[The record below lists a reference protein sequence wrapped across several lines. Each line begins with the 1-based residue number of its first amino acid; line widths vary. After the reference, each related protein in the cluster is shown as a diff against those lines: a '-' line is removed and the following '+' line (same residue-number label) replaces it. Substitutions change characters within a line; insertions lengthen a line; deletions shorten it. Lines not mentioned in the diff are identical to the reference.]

1 MARLSFWFR
10 IITASLV
17 AVSMSVILT
26 GCSAVRLGY
35 NNLPDIA
42 SWWLD
47 SYIDFS
53 DTQGPQAKAALQK
66 LQTWHR
72 KEELPAIAE
81 LLVQAQTLAP
91 QNITPEQ
98 ACKIWEG
105 AQVRIE
111 SFIQESS
118 RLAAPVVSQL
128 SAKQFKHLEKEWATR
143 NEDWKK
149 QWVQGTPD
157 ARIKKRVDLAAERFN
172 SFYGDLNLEQRQ
184 VLKQQFLQ
192 STWSPEESYQ
202 RRLKR
207 QQQQLMALQAMSSEI
222 TKPAMP
228 LPQVEK
234 ALQSLIL
241 QSVRPKDAGDL
252 SKQLQLEQQAC
263 QNLAQLHNT
272 MSPAQR
278 LKAQRKLKDYETD
291 VRELM
296 KI

>member
-1 MARLSFWFR
+1 
-10 IITASLV
+10 V

-53 DTQGPQAKAALQK
+53 DTQAPQAKAALQK

-81 LLVQAQTLAP
+81 LLVQAQTLAS
-91 QNITPEQ
+91 QNITSEQ

-128 SAKQFKHLEKEWATR
+128 SAKQLKHLEKEWASR

-149 QWVQGTPD
+149 QWLQGTPD
-157 ARIKKRVDLAAERFN
+157 SRIKKRLDLAAERFN

-192 STWSPEESYQ
+192 STWTPEASYQ
-202 RRLKR
+202 LRLKR
-207 QQQQLMALQAMSSEI
+207 QQEQLIALQAMSSEI

-228 LPQVEK
+228 LAQVEK

-241 QSVRPKDAGDL
+241 QSVRPKDTADL

-278 LKAQRKLKDYETD
+278 FKAQRKLKDYETD

-296 KI
+296 KL

>member
-1 MARLSFWFR
+1 
-10 IITASLV
+10 
-17 AVSMSVILT
+17 MSVILT

-47 SYIDFS
+47 SYIDFT

-66 LQTWHR
+66 LQIWHR

-111 SFIQESS
+111 SLIQESS

-128 SAKQFKHLEKEWATR
+128 SAKQLKHLEKEWATR

-157 ARIKKRVDLAAERFN
+157 SRIKKRVDLAAERFN

-192 STWSPEESYQ
+192 STWSPEASYQ

-207 QQQQLMALQAMSSEI
+207 QQEQLIALQAMSSEI

-241 QSVRPKDAGDL
+241 QSVRPKDTVDL

>member
-1 MARLSFWFR
+1 
-10 IITASLV
+10 
-17 AVSMSVILT
+17 MSTILT

-35 NNLPDIA
+35 NKLPEIA

-47 SYIDFS
+47 SYIDFT
-53 DTQGPQAKAALQK
+53 DAQGPKAKAALQK
-66 LQTWHR
+66 LQAWHR

-81 LLVQAQTLAP
+81 LLAQAQALAP

-105 AQVRIE
+105 AQIRIE
-111 SFIQESS
+111 SFIQESG
-118 RLAAPVVSQL
+118 RLAAPIVSQL
-128 SAKQFKHLEKEWATR
+128 SAKQLKHLEKEWASR

-149 QWVQGTPD
+149 QWLQGTPD
-157 ARIKKRVDLAAERFN
+157 TRIKKRVDLAAERFN
-172 SFYGDLNLEQRQ
+172 SFYGDLNTEQRQ
-184 VLKQQFLQ
+184 LLKQQFSQ
-192 STWSPEESYQ
+192 SVWTPEWGYQ
-202 RRLKR
+202 QRLKR
-207 QQQQLMALQAMSSEI
+207 QQDQLSALQAMSSEV
-222 TKPAMP
+222 TKPGMS

-234 ALQSLIL
+234 MMQALML
-241 QSVRPKDAGDL
+241 QSVRPRDEAEL
-252 SKQLQLEQQAC
+252 SKQLQFEQRAC

-296 KI
+296 N

>member
-1 MARLSFWFR
+1 
-10 IITASLV
+10 
-17 AVSMSVILT
+17 MSAIFT

-35 NNLPDIA
+35 NKLPEIA

-47 SYIDFS
+47 SYIDFTDS
-53 DTQGPQAKAALQK
+53 QGPQAKVALQK

-98 ACKIWEG
+98 ACQVWEG

-111 SFIQESS
+111 SLIQESS

-149 QWVQGTPD
+149 NWLQGTPD
-157 ARIKKRVDLAAERFN
+157 TRLKKRVDLAAERFN
-172 SFYGDLNLEQRQ
+172 SFYGDLNSEQRQ
-184 VLKQQFLQ
+184 LLKQQFLQ
-192 STWSPEESYQ
+192 SAWTPEWGYQ
-202 RRLKR
+202 QRLKH
-207 QQQQLMALQAMSSEI
+207 QQDQLSSLQAMSSEI
-222 TKPAMP
+222 NKPAMP

-234 ALQSLIL
+234 ALQALML
-241 QSVRPKDAGDL
+241 QSVRPKDASDL
-252 SKQLQLEQQAC
+252 SKQHLLEQQAC
-263 QNLAQLHNT
+263 QNLAQLHNI

-296 KI
+296 KNLIGGTINGVK

>member
-1 MARLSFWFR
+1 
-10 IITASLV
+10 
-17 AVSMSVILT
+17 MSVILT

-35 NNLPDIA
+35 NKLPEIA

-81 LLVQAQTLAP
+81 LLVQAQTLAL

-98 ACKIWEG
+98 ACKVWEG

-128 SAKQFKHLEKEWATR
+128 SAKQLKHLEKEWASR

-149 QWVQGTPD
+149 QWLQGTPD
-157 ARIKKRVDLAAERFN
+157 SRIKKRVDLAAERFN

-192 STWSPEESYQ
+192 STWTPEASYQ
-202 RRLKR
+202 LRLKR
-207 QQQQLMALQAMSSEI
+207 QQEQLIALQAMSSEI

-228 LPQVEK
+228 IAQVEK
-234 ALQSLIL
+234 TLQSLIL
-241 QSVRPKDAGDL
+241 QSVRPKDSADL

-272 MSPAQR
+272 MSPGQR

>member
-1 MARLSFWFR
+1 MAKLSFWFR

-105 AQVRIE
+105 AQVRVE

-128 SAKQFKHLEKEWATR
+128 SAKQLKHLEKEWASR

-157 ARIKKRVDLAAERFN
+157 SRIKKRLDLAAERFN

-192 STWSPEESYQ
+192 STWSPEASYQ

-207 QQQQLMALQAMSSEI
+207 QQEQLIALQAMSSEI

-241 QSVRPKDAGDL
+241 QSVRPKDAAEL

>member
-1 MARLSFWFR
+1 
-10 IITASLV
+10 
-17 AVSMSVILT
+17 MSVILT

-105 AQVRIE
+105 AQVRVE

-128 SAKQFKHLEKEWATR
+128 SAKQLKHLEKEWASR

-157 ARIKKRVDLAAERFN
+157 SRIKKRLDLAAERFN

-192 STWSPEESYQ
+192 STWSPEASYQ

-207 QQQQLMALQAMSSEI
+207 QQEQLIALQAMSSEI

-241 QSVRPKDAGDL
+241 QSVRPKDAAEL

-263 QNLAQLHNT
+263 QNLAQIHNI

>member
-1 MARLSFWFR
+1 
-10 IITASLV
+10 
-17 AVSMSVILT
+17 MSVILT
-26 GCSAVRLGY
+26 GCSATRLGY
-35 NNLPDIA
+35 NKLPEIA

-47 SYIDFS
+47 SYIDFTDS
-53 DTQGPQAKAALQK
+53 QGPQAKMALQK

-81 LLVQAQTLAP
+81 LLVQAQNLAP

-98 ACKIWEG
+98 ACKVWES

-111 SFIQESS
+111 SLIQESS

-128 SAKQFKHLEKEWATR
+128 SAKQLKHLEKEWASR

-149 QWVQGTPD
+149 NWLQGTPD
-157 ARIKKRVDLAAERFN
+157 TRIKKRVDLAAERFN

-192 STWSPEESYQ
+192 STWTPEASYQ
-202 RRLKR
+202 LRLKR
-207 QQQQLMALQAMSSEI
+207 QQEQLIALQAMSSEI

-228 LPQVEK
+228 LAQVEK
-234 ALQSLIL
+234 TLQALIL

>member
-1 MARLSFWFR
+1 MAKFSFWSR
-10 IITASLV
+10 IITASVV

-26 GCSAVRLGY
+26 GCSATRLGY
-35 NNLPDIA
+35 NKLPEIA

-47 SYIDFS
+47 SYIDFTDS
-53 DTQGPQAKAALQK
+53 QGPQAKVALQK
-66 LQTWHR
+66 LQAWHR

-98 ACKIWEG
+98 ACKVWES

-111 SFIQESS
+111 SLIQESS

-128 SAKQFKHLEKEWATR
+128 SAKQLKHLEKEWASR

-149 QWVQGTPD
+149 NWLQGTPD
-157 ARIKKRVDLAAERFN
+157 TRIKKRVDLAAERFN

-192 STWSPEESYQ
+192 STWTPETSYQ
-202 RRLKR
+202 LRLKR
-207 QQQQLMALQAMSSEI
+207 QQEQLIALQAMSSEI

-228 LPQVEK
+228 LAQVEK
-234 ALQSLIL
+234 TLQALIL

>member
-1 MARLSFWFR
+1 M
-10 IITASLV
+10 SL
-17 AVSMSVILT
+17 ILT

-35 NNLPDIA
+35 NKLPEIA

-47 SYIDFS
+47 GYIDFS
-53 DTQGPQAKAALQK
+53 DTQGPQAKVALQK
-66 LQTWHR
+66 LQAWHR

-128 SAKQFKHLEKEWATR
+128 SAKQLKHLEKEWASR

-149 QWVQGTPD
+149 QWLQGTPD
-157 ARIKKRVDLAAERFN
+157 SRIKKRVDLAAERFN

-192 STWSPEESYQ
+192 STWVPEASYQ

-207 QQQQLMALQAMSSEI
+207 QEEQLIALQAMSSEI

-241 QSVRPKDAGDL
+241 QSVRPKEAADL
-252 SKQLQLEQQAC
+252 SKQLQFEQQAC

>member
-1 MARLSFWFR
+1 MAKFSFWCR
-10 IITASLV
+10 IITASVV

-35 NNLPDIA
+35 NKLPEIA

-53 DTQGPQAKAALQK
+53 DTQGPQAKLALQK
-66 LQTWHR
+66 LQAWHR

-128 SAKQFKHLEKEWATR
+128 SAKQLKHLEKEWASR

-149 QWVQGTPD
+149 QWLQGTPD
-157 ARIKKRVDLAAERFN
+157 SRIKKRVDLAAERFN

-192 STWSPEESYQ
+192 STWTPEASYQ
-202 RRLKR
+202 LRLKR
-207 QQQQLMALQAMSSEI
+207 QQEQLIALQAMSSEI

-228 LPQVEK
+228 LAQVEK
-234 ALQSLIL
+234 TLQALIL

>member
-1 MARLSFWFR
+1 MAKLSFWFR

-35 NNLPDIA
+35 NKLPEIA

-47 SYIDFS
+47 SYIDFTDS
-53 DTQGPQAKAALQK
+53 QGPQAKVALQK

-98 ACKIWEG
+98 ACKVWEG

-128 SAKQFKHLEKEWATR
+128 SAKQLKHLEKEWATR

-149 QWVQGTPD
+149 QWLQGTPD
-157 ARIKKRVDLAAERFN
+157 SRIKKRVDLAAERFN

-192 STWSPEESYQ
+192 STWAPEASYQ
-202 RRLKR
+202 LRLKR
-207 QQQQLMALQAMSSEI
+207 QQEQLIALQAMSSEI

>member
-1 MARLSFWFR
+1 M
-10 IITASLV
+10 SL
-17 AVSMSVILT
+17 ILT
-26 GCSAVRLGY
+26 GCSALRLGY
-35 NNLPDIA
+35 NKLPDIA

-53 DTQGPQAKAALQK
+53 DTQGPQAKLALQK
-66 LQTWHR
+66 LQAWHR

-128 SAKQFKHLEKEWATR
+128 SAKQFKHLEKEWASR

-149 QWVQGTPD
+149 QWLQGTPD
-157 ARIKKRVDLAAERFN
+157 SRIKKRVDLAAERFN

-192 STWSPEESYQ
+192 STWVPEASYQ

-207 QQQQLMALQAMSSEI
+207 QEEQLIALQAMSSEI

-241 QSVRPKDAGDL
+241 QSVRPKDATDL

>member
-1 MARLSFWFR
+1 
-10 IITASLV
+10 
-17 AVSMSVILT
+17 MSVILT
-26 GCSAVRLGY
+26 GCSATRLGY
-35 NNLPDIA
+35 NKLPEIA

-47 SYIDFS
+47 SYIDFTDS
-53 DTQGPQAKAALQK
+53 QGPQAKVALQK
-66 LQTWHR
+66 LQAWHR

-98 ACKIWEG
+98 ACKVWES

-111 SFIQESS
+111 SLIQESS

-128 SAKQFKHLEKEWATR
+128 SAKQLKHLEKEWASR

-149 QWVQGTPD
+149 NWLQGTPD
-157 ARIKKRVDLAAERFN
+157 TRIKKRVDLAAERFN

-192 STWSPEESYQ
+192 STWTPEASYQ
-202 RRLKR
+202 LRLKR
-207 QQQQLMALQAMSSEI
+207 QQEQLIALQAMSSEI

-228 LPQVEK
+228 LAQVEK
-234 ALQSLIL
+234 TLQALIL
-241 QSVRPKDAGDL
+241 QFVRPKDAGDL

>member
-1 MARLSFWFR
+1 MAKFSFWSR
-10 IITASLV
+10 IITASVV

-26 GCSAVRLGY
+26 GCSAIRLGY
-35 NNLPDIA
+35 NKLPEIA

-47 SYIDFS
+47 SYIDFTDS
-53 DTQGPQAKAALQK
+53 QGPQAKVALQK

-98 ACKIWEG
+98 ACKVWES

-111 SFIQESS
+111 SLIQESS

-128 SAKQFKHLEKEWATR
+128 SAKQLKHLEKEWASR

-149 QWVQGTPD
+149 NWLQGTPD
-157 ARIKKRVDLAAERFN
+157 TRVKKRVDLAAERFN
-172 SFYGDLNLEQRQ
+172 SFYGDLNAEQRQ
-184 VLKQQFLQ
+184 LLKQQFLQ
-192 STWSPEESYQ
+192 SAWTPEASYQ
-202 RRLKR
+202 LRLKR
-207 QQQQLMALQAMSSEI
+207 QQEQLIALQSMSSEI

-228 LPQVEK
+228 LAQLEK
-234 ALQSLIL
+234 TLQALIL

>member
-1 MARLSFWFR
+1 
-10 IITASLV
+10 
-17 AVSMSVILT
+17 MSVILT
-26 GCSAVRLGY
+26 GCSATRLGY
-35 NNLPDIA
+35 NKLPEIA

-47 SYIDFS
+47 SYIDFTDS
-53 DTQGPQAKAALQK
+53 QGPQAKVALQK
-66 LQTWHR
+66 LQAWHR

-98 ACKIWEG
+98 ACKVWES

-111 SFIQESS
+111 SLIQESS

-128 SAKQFKHLEKEWATR
+128 SAKQLKHLEKEWASR

-149 QWVQGTPD
+149 NWLQGTPD
-157 ARIKKRVDLAAERFN
+157 TRIKKRVDLAAERFN

-192 STWSPEESYQ
+192 STWSPEASYQ

-207 QQQQLMALQAMSSEI
+207 QQEQLMALQAMSSEI

>member
-1 MARLSFWFR
+1 MAKFSFWSR

-35 NNLPDIA
+35 NKLPEIA

-81 LLVQAQTLAP
+81 LLLQAQTLAP

-98 ACKIWEG
+98 ACKVWEG

-128 SAKQFKHLEKEWATR
+128 SAKQLKHLEKEWASR

-149 QWVQGTPD
+149 QWLQGTPD
-157 ARIKKRVDLAAERFN
+157 SRIKKRVDLAAERFN

-192 STWSPEESYQ
+192 STWTPEASYQ
-202 RRLKR
+202 LRLKR
-207 QQQQLMALQAMSSEI
+207 QQEQLIALQAMSSEI
-222 TKPAMP
+222 AKPAMP
-228 LPQVEK
+228 IAQVEK
-234 ALQSLIL
+234 TLQSLIL
-241 QSVRPKDAGDL
+241 QSVRPKDAADL

-278 LKAQRKLKDYETD
+278 LKAQRKLKDFETD

>member
-1 MARLSFWFR
+1 MAKFSFWSR

-26 GCSAVRLGY
+26 GCSAIRLGY
-35 NNLPDIA
+35 NKLPEIA

-47 SYIDFS
+47 SYIDFTDS
-53 DTQGPQAKAALQK
+53 QGPQAKVALQK

-98 ACKIWEG
+98 ACKVWEG

-111 SFIQESS
+111 SIIQESS

-128 SAKQFKHLEKEWATR
+128 SAKQLKHLEKEWASR

-149 QWVQGTPD
+149 NWLQGNPD
-157 ARIKKRVDLAAERFN
+157 TRIKKRVDIAAERFN
-172 SFYGDLNLEQRQ
+172 SFYGDLNTEQRQ
-184 VLKQQFLQ
+184 LLKQQFLQ
-192 STWSPEESYQ
+192 SAWTPEWGYQ
-202 RRLKR
+202 QRVKR
-207 QQQQLMALQAMSSEI
+207 QQEQLAALQAMSSEI

-228 LPQVEK
+228 LLQVEK
-234 ALQSLIL
+234 ALETLML
-241 QSVRPKDAGDL
+241 QSVRPRDTSDL
-252 SKQLQLEQQAC
+252 SKQLLLEQQAC
-263 QNLAQLHNT
+263 QNLAQLHNI

-296 KI
+296 KL

>member
-1 MARLSFWFR
+1 MAKLSFWFR

-47 SYIDFS
+47 SYIDFT

-128 SAKQFKHLEKEWATR
+128 SAKQLKHLEKEWATR

-157 ARIKKRVDLAAERFN
+157 SRIKKRVDLAAERFN

-192 STWSPEESYQ
+192 STWSPEASYQ

-207 QQQQLMALQAMSSEI
+207 QQEQLIALQAMSSEI

>member
-1 MARLSFWFR
+1 M
-10 IITASLV
+10 SL
-17 AVSMSVILT
+17 ILT

-35 NNLPDIA
+35 NKLPEIA

-53 DTQGPQAKAALQK
+53 DTQGPQAKVALQK
-66 LQTWHR
+66 LQAWHR

-128 SAKQFKHLEKEWATR
+128 SAKQFKHLEKEWASR

-149 QWVQGTPD
+149 QWLQGTPD
-157 ARIKKRVDLAAERFN
+157 SRIKKRVDLAAERFN

-192 STWSPEESYQ
+192 STWVPEASYQ

-207 QQQQLMALQAMSSEI
+207 QEEQLIALQAMSSEI

-241 QSVRPKDAGDL
+241 QSVRPKDATDL

>member
-1 MARLSFWFR
+1 
-10 IITASLV
+10 
-17 AVSMSVILT
+17 MSVILT

-47 SYIDFS
+47 SYIDFT
-53 DTQGPQAKAALQK
+53 DTQGPQAKVALQK
-66 LQTWHR
+66 LQTWHL

-98 ACKIWEG
+98 ACKIWEA

-111 SFIQESS
+111 SFVQESS

-128 SAKQFKHLEKEWATR
+128 SAKQLKHLEKEWATR

-157 ARIKKRVDLAAERFN
+157 SRIKKRVDLAAERFN

-192 STWSPEESYQ
+192 STWSPEASYQ

-207 QQQQLMALQAMSSEI
+207 QQEQLIALQAMSSEI

-272 MSPAQR
+272 MTPAQR

>member
-1 MARLSFWFR
+1 
-10 IITASLV
+10 
-17 AVSMSVILT
+17 MSVILT
-26 GCSAVRLGY
+26 GCSAIRLGY
-35 NNLPDIA
+35 NKLPEIA

-47 SYIDFS
+47 SYIDFTDS
-53 DTQGPQAKAALQK
+53 QGPQAKVALQK
-66 LQTWHR
+66 LQAWHR

-98 ACKIWEG
+98 ACKVWES

-111 SFIQESS
+111 SLIQESS

-128 SAKQFKHLEKEWATR
+128 SAKQLKHLEKEWASR

-149 QWVQGTPD
+149 NWLQGTPD
-157 ARIKKRVDLAAERFN
+157 TRVKKRVDLAAERFN
-172 SFYGDLNLEQRQ
+172 SFYGDLNAEQRQ
-184 VLKQQFLQ
+184 LLKQQFLQ
-192 STWSPEESYQ
+192 SAWTPEWGYQ
-202 RRLKR
+202 QRVKR
-207 QQQQLMALQAMSSEI
+207 QQEQLTALQAMSSEI

-228 LPQVEK
+228 LAQVEK
-234 ALQSLIL
+234 ALEALML
-241 QSVRPKDAGDL
+241 QSVRPRDTSDL
-252 SKQLQLEQQAC
+252 SKQLLLEQQAC

-291 VRELM
+291 VRELR

>member
-1 MARLSFWFR
+1 
-10 IITASLV
+10 
-17 AVSMSVILT
+17 MSVILT

-35 NNLPDIA
+35 NKLPEIA

-66 LQTWHR
+66 LQSWLR

-81 LLVQAQTLAP
+81 LLLQAQTLAP

-98 ACKIWEG
+98 ACKVWEG

-128 SAKQFKHLEKEWATR
+128 SAKQLKHLEKEWASR
-143 NEDWKK
+143 NEDWRK
-149 QWVQGTPD
+149 QWLQGSPD
-157 ARIKKRVDLAAERFN
+157 SRIKKRVDLAAERFN

-192 STWSPEESYQ
+192 STWTPEASYQ
-202 RRLKR
+202 LRLKR
-207 QQQQLMALQAMSSEI
+207 QQEQLIALQAMSSEI
-222 TKPAMP
+222 AKPAMP
-228 LPQVEK
+228 IAQVEK
-234 ALQSLIL
+234 TLQSLIL
-241 QSVRPKDAGDL
+241 QSVRPKDAADL

>member
-1 MARLSFWFR
+1 MAKLSFWFR

-17 AVSMSVILT
+17 AVSISVILT

-47 SYIDFS
+47 SYIDFT

-128 SAKQFKHLEKEWATR
+128 SAKQLKHLEKEWASR

-157 ARIKKRVDLAAERFN
+157 SRIKKRVDLAAERFN

-192 STWSPEESYQ
+192 STWSPEASYQ

-207 QQQQLMALQAMSSEI
+207 QQEQLIALQAMSSEI

-241 QSVRPKDAGDL
+241 QSVRPKDAGEL

-272 MSPAQR
+272 MSPALRFQALCR
-278 LKAQRKLKDYETD
+278 
-291 VRELM
+291 
-296 KI
+296 

>member
-1 MARLSFWFR
+1 MAKFSFWSR
-10 IITASLV
+10 IITASVV

-26 GCSAVRLGY
+26 GCSATRLGY
-35 NNLPDIA
+35 NKLPEIA

-47 SYIDFS
+47 SYIDFTDS
-53 DTQGPQAKAALQK
+53 QGPQAKVALQK
-66 LQTWHR
+66 LQAWHR

-98 ACKIWEG
+98 ACKVWES

-111 SFIQESS
+111 SLIQESS

-128 SAKQFKHLEKEWATR
+128 SAKQLKHLEKEWASR

-149 QWVQGTPD
+149 NWLQGTPD
-157 ARIKKRVDLAAERFN
+157 TRIKKRVDLAAERFN

-192 STWSPEESYQ
+192 STWTPEASYQ
-202 RRLKR
+202 LRLKR
-207 QQQQLMALQAMSSEI
+207 QQEQLIALQAMSSEI

-228 LPQVEK
+228 LAQVEK
-234 ALQSLIL
+234 TLQALIL

>member
-1 MARLSFWFR
+1 
-10 IITASLV
+10 
-17 AVSMSVILT
+17 MSVILT

-105 AQVRIE
+105 AQVRVE

-128 SAKQFKHLEKEWATR
+128 SAKQLKHLEKEWATR

-157 ARIKKRVDLAAERFN
+157 SRIKKRVDLAAERFN

-192 STWSPEESYQ
+192 STWSPEASYQ

-207 QQQQLMALQAMSSEI
+207 QQEQLIALQAMSSEI

-228 LPQVEK
+228 IAQVEK

-263 QNLAQLHNT
+263 QNLAQIHNT

-278 LKAQRKLKDYETD
+278 LNAQRKLKDYETD

>member
-1 MARLSFWFR
+1 MAKFSFWSR
-10 IITASLV
+10 IITASVV

-26 GCSAVRLGY
+26 GCSATRLGY
-35 NNLPDIA
+35 NKLPEIA

-47 SYIDFS
+47 SYIDFTDS
-53 DTQGPQAKAALQK
+53 QGPQAKVALQK
-66 LQTWHR
+66 LQAWHR

-91 QNITPEQ
+91 QNISPEQ
-98 ACKIWEG
+98 ACKVWES

-111 SFIQESS
+111 SLIQESS

-128 SAKQFKHLEKEWATR
+128 SAKQLKHLEKEWASR

-149 QWVQGTPD
+149 NWLQGTPD
-157 ARIKKRVDLAAERFN
+157 TRVKKRVDLAAERFN
-172 SFYGDLNLEQRQ
+172 SFYGDLNAEQRQ
-184 VLKQQFLQ
+184 LLKQQFLQ
-192 STWSPEESYQ
+192 SAWTPEWGYQ
-202 RRLKR
+202 QRVKR
-207 QQQQLMALQAMSSEI
+207 QQEQLTALQAMSSEF

-228 LPQVEK
+228 IAQVEK
-234 ALQSLIL
+234 ALEALML
-241 QSVRPKDAGDL
+241 HSVRPRDTSDL
-252 SKQLQLEQQAC
+252 SKQLLLEQQAC

>member
-1 MARLSFWFR
+1 
-10 IITASLV
+10 
-17 AVSMSVILT
+17 MSVILT

-53 DTQGPQAKAALQK
+53 DTQAPQAKAALQK

-81 LLVQAQTLAP
+81 LLVQAQTLAS
-91 QNITPEQ
+91 QNITSEQ

-128 SAKQFKHLEKEWATR
+128 SAKHLKHLEKEWASR

-149 QWVQGTPD
+149 QWLQGTPD
-157 ARIKKRVDLAAERFN
+157 SRIKKRLDLAAERFN

-192 STWSPEESYQ
+192 STWTPEASYQ
-202 RRLKR
+202 LRLKR
-207 QQQQLMALQAMSSEI
+207 QQEQLIALQAMSSEI

-228 LPQVEK
+228 LAQVEK

-241 QSVRPKDAGDL
+241 QSVRPKDTADL

-278 LKAQRKLKDYETD
+278 FKAQRKLKDYETD

-296 KI
+296 KL

>member
-1 MARLSFWFR
+1 
-10 IITASLV
+10 
-17 AVSMSVILT
+17 MSVILT
-26 GCSAVRLGY
+26 GCSAIRLGY
-35 NNLPDIA
+35 NKLPEIA

-47 SYIDFS
+47 SYIDFTDS
-53 DTQGPQAKAALQK
+53 QGPQAKVALQK

-98 ACKIWEG
+98 ACRVWEG

-111 SFIQESS
+111 SIIQESS

-128 SAKQFKHLEKEWATR
+128 SVKQLKHLEKEWASR

-149 QWVQGTPD
+149 NWLQGNPD
-157 ARIKKRVDLAAERFN
+157 TRIKKRVDIAAERFN
-172 SFYGDLNLEQRQ
+172 SFYGDLNTEQRQ
-184 VLKQQFLQ
+184 LLKQQFLQ
-192 STWSPEESYQ
+192 SAWTPEWGYQ
-202 RRLKR
+202 QRVKR
-207 QQQQLMALQAMSSEI
+207 QQEQLAALQAMSSEI

-228 LPQVEK
+228 LLQVEK
-234 ALQSLIL
+234 ALETLML
-241 QSVRPKDAGDL
+241 QSVRPRDTSDL
-252 SKQLQLEQQAC
+252 SKQLLLEQQAC
-263 QNLAQLHNT
+263 QNLAQLHNI

-296 KI
+296 KL

>member
-1 MARLSFWFR
+1 
-10 IITASLV
+10 
-17 AVSMSVILT
+17 MSVILT

-35 NNLPDIA
+35 NKLPDIA

-53 DTQGPQAKAALQK
+53 DTQGPQAKVALQK

-98 ACKIWEG
+98 ACKVWEG

-128 SAKQFKHLEKEWATR
+128 SAKQLKHLEKEWASR

-149 QWVQGTPD
+149 NWLQGTPD
-157 ARIKKRVDLAAERFN
+157 TRIKKRVDLAAERFN
-172 SFYGDLNLEQRQ
+172 SFYGDLTLEQRQ

-192 STWSPEESYQ
+192 STWNPETSYQ
-202 RRLKR
+202 LRLKR
-207 QQQQLMALQAMSSEI
+207 QQEQLIALQAMSAEI

-234 ALQSLIL
+234 ALEVLIL
-241 QSVRPKDAGDL
+241 QSVRPKDAADL
-252 SKQLQLEQQAC
+252 SRQLQLEQQAC

>member
-1 MARLSFWFR
+1 
-10 IITASLV
+10 
-17 AVSMSVILT
+17 MSVILT
-26 GCSAVRLGY
+26 GCSATRLGY
-35 NNLPDIA
+35 NKLPEIA

-47 SYIDFS
+47 SYIDFTDS
-53 DTQGPQAKAALQK
+53 QGPQAKVALQK
-66 LQTWHR
+66 LQAWHR

-98 ACKIWEG
+98 ACKVWES

-111 SFIQESS
+111 SLIQESS

-128 SAKQFKHLEKEWATR
+128 SAKQLKHLEKEWASR

-149 QWVQGTPD
+149 NWLQGTPD
-157 ARIKKRVDLAAERFN
+157 TRVKKRVDLAAERFN
-172 SFYGDLNLEQRQ
+172 SFYGDLNAEQRQ
-184 VLKQQFLQ
+184 LLKQQFLQ
-192 STWSPEESYQ
+192 SAWTPEWGYQ
-202 RRLKR
+202 QRVKR
-207 QQQQLMALQAMSSEI
+207 QQEQLTALQAMSSEI

-228 LPQVEK
+228 LAQVEK
-234 ALQSLIL
+234 ALEALML
-241 QSVRPKDAGDL
+241 QSVRPRDTSDL
-252 SKQLQLEQQAC
+252 SKQLLLEQQAC

>member
-1 MARLSFWFR
+1 MSKFPFWFR

-17 AVSMSVILT
+17 AVAMSTILT

-35 NNLPDIA
+35 NKLPEIA

-47 SYIDFS
+47 SYIDFT
-53 DTQGPQAKAALQK
+53 DAQGPQAKVALQK
-66 LQTWHR
+66 LQAWHR

-81 LLVQAQTLAP
+81 LLAQAQALAP

-98 ACKIWEG
+98 ACKIWGG
-105 AQVRIE
+105 AQIRIE
-111 SFIQESS
+111 SFIQESG
-118 RLAAPVVSQL
+118 RLAAPIVSQL
-128 SAKQFKHLEKEWATR
+128 SAKQLKHLEKEWASR

-149 QWVQGTPD
+149 QWLQGTPD
-157 ARIKKRVDLAAERFN
+157 TRIKKRVDLAAERFN
-172 SFYGDLNLEQRQ
+172 SFYGDLNTEQRQ
-184 VLKQQFLQ
+184 LLKQQFSQ
-192 STWSPEESYQ
+192 SVWTPEWGYQ
-202 RRLKR
+202 QRLKR
-207 QQQQLMALQAMSSEI
+207 QQDQLSALQAMSSEV
-222 TKPAMP
+222 TKPGMP

-234 ALQSLIL
+234 MMQALML
-241 QSVRPKDAGDL
+241 QSVRPRDEAEL
-252 SKQLQLEQQAC
+252 SKQLQFEQRAC

-296 KI
+296 N

>member
-1 MARLSFWFR
+1 MAKLSFWFR

-105 AQVRIE
+105 AQIRVE

-128 SAKQFKHLEKEWATR
+128 SAKQLKHLEKEWASR

-157 ARIKKRVDLAAERFN
+157 SRIKKRVDLAAERFN

-192 STWSPEESYQ
+192 STWTPEASYQ
-202 RRLKR
+202 LRLKR
-207 QQQQLMALQAMSSEI
+207 QQEQLIALQAMSSEI

-228 LPQVEK
+228 IAQVEK
-234 ALQSLIL
+234 SLQALIL

-263 QNLAQLHNT
+263 QNLAQLHNS

>member
-1 MARLSFWFR
+1 MAKLSFWFR

-47 SYIDFS
+47 SYIDFT

-66 LQTWHR
+66 LQIWHR

-111 SFIQESS
+111 SLIQESS

-128 SAKQFKHLEKEWATR
+128 SAKQLKHLEKEWATR

-157 ARIKKRVDLAAERFN
+157 SRIKKRVDLAAERFN

-192 STWSPEESYQ
+192 STWSPEASYQ

-207 QQQQLMALQAMSSEI
+207 QQEQLIALQAMSSEI

-241 QSVRPKDAGDL
+241 QSVRPKDTGDL

>member
-1 MARLSFWFR
+1 MAKLSFWFR

-47 SYIDFS
+47 SYIDFT
-53 DTQGPQAKAALQK
+53 DTQGPQAKVALQK

-98 ACKIWEG
+98 ACKIWEA

-111 SFIQESS
+111 SFVQESS

-128 SAKQFKHLEKEWATR
+128 SAKQLKHLEKEWATR

-157 ARIKKRVDLAAERFN
+157 SRIKKRVDLAAERFN

-192 STWSPEESYQ
+192 STWSPEASYQ

-207 QQQQLMALQAMSSEI
+207 QQEQLIALQAMSSEI

-272 MSPAQR
+272 MTPAQR

>member
-1 MARLSFWFR
+1 
-10 IITASLV
+10 
-17 AVSMSVILT
+17 MSVILT

-47 SYIDFS
+47 SYIDFT
-53 DTQGPQAKAALQK
+53 DTQGPQAKVALQK

-98 ACKIWEG
+98 ACKIWEA

-111 SFIQESS
+111 SFVQESS

-128 SAKQFKHLEKEWATR
+128 SAKQLKHLEKEWATR

-157 ARIKKRVDLAAERFN
+157 SRIKKRVDLAAERFN

-192 STWSPEESYQ
+192 STWSPEASYQ

-207 QQQQLMALQAMSSEI
+207 QQEQLIALQAMSSEI

-252 SKQLQLEQQAC
+252 SKQLQLEHQAC

-272 MSPAQR
+272 MTPAQR

>member
-1 MARLSFWFR
+1 
-10 IITASLV
+10 
-17 AVSMSVILT
+17 MSVILT

-47 SYIDFS
+47 SYIDFT
-53 DTQGPQAKAALQK
+53 DTQGPQAKVALQK

-98 ACKIWEG
+98 ACKIWEA

-111 SFIQESS
+111 SFVQESS

-128 SAKQFKHLEKEWATR
+128 SAKQLKHLEKEWATR

-157 ARIKKRVDLAAERFN
+157 SRIKKRVDLAAERFN

-192 STWSPEESYQ
+192 STWSPEASYQ

-207 QQQQLMALQAMSSEI
+207 QQEQLIALQAMSSEI

>member
-1 MARLSFWFR
+1 
-10 IITASLV
+10 
-17 AVSMSVILT
+17 MSVILT

-72 KEELPAIAE
+72 KEELPAIAD
-81 LLVQAQTLAP
+81 LLAQAQTLAP

-111 SFIQESS
+111 SVIQESS

-128 SAKQFKHLEKEWATR
+128 SAKQLKHLEKEWASR

-157 ARIKKRVDLAAERFN
+157 SRIKKRVDLAAERFN

-192 STWSPEESYQ
+192 STWSPEASYQ

-207 QQQQLMALQAMSSEI
+207 QQEQLIALQAMSSEI

-241 QSVRPKDAGDL
+241 QSVRPKDAGEL

>member
-1 MARLSFWFR
+1 MAKLSFWFR

-105 AQVRIE
+105 AQVRVE

-128 SAKQFKHLEKEWATR
+128 SAKQLKHLEKEWATR

-157 ARIKKRVDLAAERFN
+157 SRIKKRVDLAAERFN

-192 STWSPEESYQ
+192 STWSPEASYQ

-207 QQQQLMALQAMSSEI
+207 QQEQLIALQAMSSEI

-241 QSVRPKDAGDL
+241 QSVRPKDAGEL